1 MGNTIETILQV
12 LNNKA
17 LGGTITDNSDSI
29 ILADNN
35 NYIQDF
41 KGKQYGLPTVRYD
54 KGGPLVQQANIF
66 RKGGTKRNI
75 IPGNLPYY
83 FSYDPE
89 KNEYISDYYSDEEDA
104 PDIKWYRSKQAEEL
118 KKTHRQVIDPDGG
131 KIKYVPI
138 DVYKAGSWKAR
149 GLPNPLYDDLQGGG
163 FYLNPFENEIITGDG
178 KIAVKAEGEFD
189 EFGNQLYET
198 DDGELYT
205 DGSDDF
211 SLGGRIFDN
220 GSTLPPVVDWSRE
233 IHSPTFPQ
241 DEFQSVL
248 PVDTQGGGITLPEVT
263 AVPNIVDRSTSYKM
277 QETIPNDTLR
287 NRFYDYTTNQGS
299 DNISQRDMAGRFMEL
314 YEKSGSPKIEMMPKE
329 NGHWISEM
337 PEGTPHEGQPRA
349 LYTQDDI
356 NGAAMYVGPITYSKE
371 ESPIMSELAHAYQY
385 NNPLAKDL
393 GLEQDWEK
401 ILEAQ
406 ENGTYKYQNDDIPD
420 EYGNTA
426 YNRLGNNEYNAH
438 AFIQPVQEEY
448 MLGYLNNFEAP
459 LSYSVNEGVK
469 EYRELYPEQ
478 EDEYSSFKDRIMPY
492 QTSGINFMTGERA
505 VPTPG
510 IPEKALGG
518 HLFSLGGDDDSYRV
532 GRYAYNIHD
541 VPGTTLPEVTV
552 NGYAPII
559 LDTYF
564 PVASQEYPITGHSM
578 LAVPHNN
585 LYSSKRTDSQIS
597 KLPQQVQES
606 LNHFTGY
613 DFIDKSSASP
623 TYNLIT
629 NNCADATLGAL
640 NAIFGTNES
649 PFLFTTPGD
658 VMDYSKKMAE
668 KFGGRSYTPKYG
680 MVRTIIPRNKDN
692 YKSTARNFY
701 KYAQNHETDRFE
713 QGGYRGYYEEN
724 PSVQEYNWDKLI
736 HGYY

>member
-41 KGKQYGLPTVRYD
+41 KGRQYGLPTVRYD
-54 KGGPLVQQANIF
+54 KGGLLVQQANMF
-66 RKGGTKRNI
+66 RGGGPKKNI
-75 IPGNLPYY
+75 IPGNLPPY
-83 FSYDPE
+83 FSYD
-89 KNEYISDYYSDEEDA
+89 KDKDEYISDYYSDEEDA

-149 GLPNPLYDDLQGGG
+149 GLPNPLYEELGWGGG
-163 FYLNPFENEIITGDG
+163 NAYINPFEGEIITGDG

-189 EFGNQLYET
+189 AFGNQRYVTE
-198 DDGELYT
+198 DGQFYT
-205 DGSDDF
+205 DGSDD
-211 SLGGRIFDN
+211 
-220 GSTLPPVVDWSRE
+220 
-233 IHSPTFPQ
+233 
-241 DEFQSVL
+241 
-248 PVDTQGGGITLPEVT
+248 
-263 AVPNIVDRSTSYKM
+263 
-277 QETIPNDTLR
+277 
-287 NRFYDYTTNQGS
+287 
-299 DNISQRDMAGRFMEL
+299 
-314 YEKSGSPKIEMMPKE
+314 
-329 NGHWISEM
+329 
-337 PEGTPHEGQPRA
+337 
-349 LYTQDDI
+349 
-356 NGAAMYVGPITYSKE
+356 
-371 ESPIMSELAHAYQY
+371 
-385 NNPLAKDL
+385 
-393 GLEQDWEK
+393 
-401 ILEAQ
+401 
-406 ENGTYKYQNDDIPD
+406 
-420 EYGNTA
+420 
-426 YNRLGNNEYNAH
+426 
-438 AFIQPVQEEY
+438 
-448 MLGYLNNFEAP
+448 
-459 LSYSVNEGVK
+459 LS
-469 EYRELYPEQ
+469 
-478 EDEYSSFKDRIMPY
+478 
-492 QTSGINFMTGERA
+492 
-505 VPTPG
+505 
-510 IPEKALGG
+510 LGG
-518 HLFSLGGDDDSYRV
+518 HLFSLGGDDESYRI
-532 GRYAYNIHD
+532 GRYAYNMHD

-564 PVASQEYPITGHSM
+564 PVASQDYPITGHSM